1 MSLQRALQY
10 INRGDFSAAEP
21 QARIAVEQEPFNP
34 VCHAVHGA
42 ALLELGDLKAAEER
56 FKAALDL
63 GLQEPHKAWF
73 NLGKIYAES
82 NRDAKAIEAFEKAL
96 EIKPDYAAALIDI
109 GNPLLR
115 EGRARQ
121 DITLIEKAMECYR
134 RAKKLDPKSPLLPS
148 AQLRAAKTK
157 AALLLDR
164 DKEKEAIQAL
174 KQPLKRAEGT
184 APKLNVRTLSHFS
197 EGETVREFGPCDVLP
212 GDKEWYVVTEN
223 EAFLTDLANG
233 NPEVS
238 PHVVALGQTKVMLN
252 TPRRAVKLERAFL
265 LGGSANYYHW
275 LLDYFPRL
283 RHLTVDSGLPLLI
296 NGNLTKF
303 QHQCLA
309 LAGVSEDRLAKVPMP
324 GRVEVKKLTAPLA
337 ATRSMTPE
345 PETLPWLHE
354 IFGISPSDKPKRRLY
369 VSRADATLRRV
380 VNEQEVIDVLK
391 PLGFEVVTPGMM
403 DVIEQ
408 ARAFSEAEAIVAPH
422 GAALT
427 NLAFAPKGC
436 KVIEFMGGLRH
447 RQGFF
452 NFLAETA
459 GQEFQQLR
467 CAPQGTP
474 EQRQKVNEQDFDML
488 VPIPALKE
496 ALKSL

>member
-1 MSLQRALQY
+1 VSLQRALQF
-10 INRGDFSAAEP
+10 ISRGDFITAEP
-21 QARIAVEQEPFNP
+21 QARLAVEQEPFNP

-42 ALLELGDLKAAEER
+42 TLLELGDLKAAEER

-73 NLGKIYAES
+73 NLGKIYADS

-96 EIKPDYAAALIDI
+96 KLKPDYPAALIDI

-115 EGRARQ
+115 EGLARQ
-121 DITLIEKAMECYR
+121 DPALVEKAIDNYR
-134 RAKKLDPKSPLLPS
+134 HAKKLDPQSPLLPS

-157 AALLLDR
+157 AALLLDQG
-164 DKEKEAIQAL
+164 KEKEARQYL
-174 KQPLKRAEGT
+174 KQPLKRAEGA
-184 APKLNVRTLSHFS
+184 APKLNVRTLGHFS
-197 EGETVREFGPCDVLP
+197 TSETVREFGPCEVLP
-212 GDKEWYVVTEN
+212 GDKEWYVVTE
-223 EAFLTDLANG
+223 EAAYLTDLANS

-238 PHVVALGQTKVMLN
+238 PYVAALGQTRVLLN
-252 TPRRAVKLERAFL
+252 TPRRTVKLERAFL
-265 LGGSANYYHW
+265 LGGSTNYYHW

-283 RHLTVDSGLPLLI
+283 RQWDCESDLPLLI
-296 NGNLTKF
+296 NNNQAYF
-303 QHQCLA
+303 QKQCLV
-309 LAGVSEDRLAKVPMP
+309 LAGISENRLMQVPIP
-324 GRVEVKKLTAPLA
+324 GRVEVKSLIAPIA
-337 ATRSMTPE
+337 ATRGMVPE

-354 IFGISPSDKPKRRLY
+354 VFGIAPFKKPKRRLY
-369 VSRADATLRRV
+369 VSRTDATLRRV
-380 VNEQEVIDVLK
+380 VNEQEVINTLK
-391 PLGFEVVTPGMM
+391 PLGFEVITPGAM
-403 DVIEQ
+403 DVTEQ
-408 ARAFSEAEAIVAPH
+408 AQAFSEAEAVVAPH

-436 KVIEFMGGLRH
+436 KVIEFMGGLRL

-452 NFLAETA
+452 NILAQTA

-488 VPIPALKE
+488 APISALKE